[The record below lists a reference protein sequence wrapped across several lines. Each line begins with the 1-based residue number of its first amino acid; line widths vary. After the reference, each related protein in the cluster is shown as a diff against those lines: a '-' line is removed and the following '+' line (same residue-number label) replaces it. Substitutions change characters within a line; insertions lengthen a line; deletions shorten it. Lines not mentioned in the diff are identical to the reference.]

1 MNLIDMVAKNAR
13 MYPHDIAFVEIR
25 PVTQARREI
34 SWAQFNE
41 RIDKLASALMD
52 KTIGEG
58 DKVLLLGRNSI
69 NWLEAYLAVIKTGAW
84 VVPLNFRFTDDEIEF
99 CARVAEPAAFILDEE
114 FAKRVNAIRP
124 RLPTIKNHNYFYI
137 GNGRPEGMDS
147 MESLIENAPAQPP
160 KVKLKDEDECALYFT
175 SGTTGAPKPVLITHR
190 SLICSAIT
198 EASNHY
204 IEHGDTLLMMPP
216 FYHLAIGHLLGCI
229 IVGGQSVLLT
239 ERITPQYIFE
249 AVSNEQVSITFLLV
263 PWALDILEALD
274 RGELKKEDYD
284 LKRWH
289 LMHMGAQ
296 LIPPELVRRW
306 KEYFP
311 EMQYDTTYGL
321 SESGGPG
328 IIHLGIGNER
338 KTGAIGKPSLLW
350 DARIVNDKGED
361 VPVGE
366 TGEIIIKGYGVMKE
380 YYKNPEVTAE
390 TIRDDWLYTGDL
402 ARMDEEGF
410 IYIVDRKKDL
420 IICGGENI
428 HPVEVEEVIRRN
440 TKVYDIAVIGTPD
453 ERLGE
458 IVTAVIATKT
468 GEVLTEKEIKV
479 FCEQN
484 LPRYKRPRRIIFDD
498 VPRSTTGKIEKPK
511 LREKYSGKIE
521 SS

>member
-13 MYPHDIAFVEIR
+13 MYPDDIAFVEIR
-25 PVTQARREI
+25 PVTKARKEI

-41 RIDKLASALMD
+41 RTDRLASALRD
-52 KTIGEG
+52 KAIGEG

-69 NWLEAYLAVIKTGAW
+69 NWLEVYLAVLKTRAW

-99 CARVAEPAAFILDEE
+99 CARVAEPAAFLLDEE
-114 FAKRVNAIRP
+114 FAERMNAIRS
-124 RLPTIKNHNYFYI
+124 RLPTIKNHNYI
-137 GNGRPEGMDS
+137 CLGDDLPEGMEN
-147 MESLIENAPAQPP
+147 MEALIEKAPA
-160 KVKLKDEDECALYFT
+160 KLQTAKLEDEDECALYFT
-175 SGTTGAPKPVLITHR
+175 SGTTGVPKPVLITHKNLT
-190 SLICSAIT
+190 SSAIT

-229 IVGGQSVLLT
+229 MVGGQSVLLT

-249 AVSNEQVSITFLLV
+249 TISNEQVSITFLLV

-274 RGELKKEDYD
+274 KGELKKEDYD
-284 LKRWH
+284 FKRWH

-296 LIPPELVRRW
+296 LIPPELIRRW

-311 EMQYDTTYGL
+311 DMQYDTSYGL
-321 SESGGPG
+321 SETTGPG
-328 IIHLGIGNER
+328 VIHLGIGNER
-338 KTGAIGKPSLLW
+338 KKDAIGKPGLLW
-350 DARIVNDKGED
+350 DVRIVNDKGED

-366 TGEIIIKGYGVMKE
+366 VGEIIAKGYGVMKE
-380 YYKNPEVTAE
+380 YYKNPEATAE
-390 TIRDDWLYTGDL
+390 AIRDSWLYTGDL
-402 ARMDEEGF
+402 ARIDEEGF

-428 HPVEVEEVIRRN
+428 HPVEVEEIIRKN
-440 TKVYDIAVIGTPD
+440 TKVYDVAVIGTPD

-458 IVTAVIATKT
+458 IVTAIIATKT
-468 GEVLTEKEIKV
+468 DEVLTEEEIKS

-484 LPRYKRPRRIIFDD
+484 LPRYKRPRRIIFDQ
-498 VPRSTTGKIEKPK
+498 VPRSATGKIEKPK
-511 LREKYSGKIE
+511 LRDKYA
-521 SS
+521 